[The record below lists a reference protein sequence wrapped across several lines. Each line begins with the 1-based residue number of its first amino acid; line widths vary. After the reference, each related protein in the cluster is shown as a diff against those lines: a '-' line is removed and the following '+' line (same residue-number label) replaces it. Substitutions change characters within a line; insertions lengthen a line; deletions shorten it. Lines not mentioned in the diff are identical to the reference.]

1 MLIPSDLAPEWLSP
15 SAVDEYTRIATQT
28 RLSALSGQE
37 TPFYDVTAMPADV
50 RAPFAVGG
58 VYRFLDIAGRWRTA
72 LIYTEQHARVDGCW
86 WHVSEVPDDA
96 VCVGTFTPDPALVAD
111 AARFAREVVNSQ
123 EWS

>member
-1 MLIPSDLAPEWLSP
+1 MLIPSDLAQDAAAQLL
-15 SAVDEYTRIATQT
+15 ANEYPHIATKREIPAFT
-28 RLSALSGQE
+28 CESAPS
-37 TPFYDVTAMPADV
+37 YDVTAMPADV

-111 AARFAREVVNSQ
+111 AARFAREIINS
-123 EWS
+123 ERWS

>member
-1 MLIPSDLAPEWLSP
+1 MLIPSDLAPEWLTSP
-15 SAVDEYTRIATQT
+15 DYPRAYRKS
-28 RLSALSGQE
+28 QE
-37 TPFYDVTAMPADV
+37 QPVLCDSEPFYDVTAMPADV

-58 VYRFLDIAGRWRTA
+58 VYTFADVYGRQRTA

-96 VCVGTFTPDPALVAD
+96 VCVGTFTPDPALIAD
-111 AARFAREVVNSQ
+111 AARFAREIVNSQ